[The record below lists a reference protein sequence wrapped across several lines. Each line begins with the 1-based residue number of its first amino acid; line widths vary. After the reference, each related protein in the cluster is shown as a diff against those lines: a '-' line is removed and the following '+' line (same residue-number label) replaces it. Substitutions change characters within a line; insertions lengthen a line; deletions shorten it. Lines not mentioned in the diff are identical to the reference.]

1 MGLYAVAAP
10 GYQLRQYYRYG
21 TISNCSEFWVPFLDC
36 MKKRTAYAHQVGAP
50 AGWHLRTAWGALRS
64 AAFSC

>member
-1 MGLYAVAAP
+1 MVCAAAP

-36 MKKRTAYAHQVGAP
+36 MKKRTAYAHTVGTP
-50 AGWHLRTAWGALRS
+50 AGDT
-64 AAFSC
+64 